1 MITKITILSNGNV
14 SPNSTINLG
23 NKYENVGDSIVFNIP
38 QNYLQYH
45 HYLLFKM
52 AKKTPILLPV
62 NYIQDEDGFVSG
74 LTFFI
79 TTTVTRNAG
88 KYEIIFLSSESK
100 IQSYNDLDKSRLTFV
115 SNTMIGQVDDNFLE
129 DPIISEGQDANLEI
143 MYNQILDVKQEF
155 EDKLAADGFVGP
167 YYKPTVSTDGY
178 ISWTVID
185 QHEVPP
191 VIPET
196 QRIMGPQGKEGPYY
210 IPYLTEDNTLGF
222 QKSQEAMK
230 EVEAIDINKLIE
242 DASTAYL
249 ENNLKSIV
257 DASVD
262 AKFKWEWDE
271 ENQIL
276 NIIVG
281 E

>member
-1 MITKITILSNGNV
+1 MITKITILSNGNI

-23 NKYENVGDSIVFNIP
+23 NKYESVGDSIVFDIP

-52 AKKTPILLPV
+52 AKKNPILLPV
-62 NYIQDEDGFVSG
+62 NYIKDDEGIVNG

-79 TTTVTRNAG
+79 TTTITRNAG

-100 IQSYNDLDKSRLTFV
+100 IQSYDDLDKSRLTFV
-115 SNTMIGQVDDNFLE
+115 SNTMTGQVDDNFLT
-129 DPIISEGQDANLEI
+129 DPIISDGQDANLEI

-155 EDKLAADGFVGP
+155 EDKLAEDGFVGP
-167 YYKPTVSTDGY
+167 YYKPTVSKDGY

-191 VIPET
+191 AIPET

-210 IPYLTEDNTLGF
+210 IPYLTENNALGF
-222 QKSQEAMK
+222 KKSQEAMK
-230 EVEAIDINKLIE
+230 DVDEIDINKLIE
-242 DASTAYL
+242 DASSAYL
-249 ENNLKSIV
+249 EANLKAVV

-262 AKFKWEWDE
+262 SKFKWEWDDE
-271 ENQIL
+271 AQTL
-276 NIIVG
+276 NIIIG
-281 E
+281 D